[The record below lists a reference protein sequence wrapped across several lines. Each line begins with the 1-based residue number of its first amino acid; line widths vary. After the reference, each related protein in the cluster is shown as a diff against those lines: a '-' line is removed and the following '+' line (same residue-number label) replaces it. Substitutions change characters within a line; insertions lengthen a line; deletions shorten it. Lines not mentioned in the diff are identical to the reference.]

1 MDAITALLIIAVV
14 YAIGDFVSQ
23 KTKAIFSMLFVS
35 GIIFMVAFWFGVPKT
50 LFEDAAIVKLSL
62 ALIPTLMVHMGT
74 LMRLKDLREE
84 WKTVIIALSA
94 IVFASIALFLIGSP
108 VIGREFAVPAAGPIS
123 GGVVATLIMSE
134 AAKAKGL
141 ETVLV
146 FLTLLLVLQN
156 FVGLP
161 IASICL
167 SREGRRLRDVF
178 RTEGILKGDLPRKSQ
193 ANNDHN
199 TDHNERK
206 WKFIPETPKELQT
219 PFILIMKT
227 MLVGWLAVMVSKLL
241 GGVIDKFVMALIFG
255 IVFYEIG
262 FLEPKILTKAN
273 SEGFTLF
280 ALLVPIFMN
289 LNRATPSMVISLI
302 VPIALSFAVAVIGIA
317 ISSVI
322 LSKVFRY
329 SWEMSLAIGVCCLFG
344 FPGTFIV
351 SQEVANAV
359 GETPAEKEFVLTK
372 ILPKMLVSGFT
383 TVTIASVF
391 LAGFLVKLL

>member
-108 VIGREFAVPAAGPIS
+108 IIGREFAVPAAGPIS

-178 RTEGILKGDLPRKSQ
+178 RTEGILKGDLSQKSQ
-193 ANNDHN
+193 TN

-206 WKFIPETPKELQT
+206 WRFIPETPKELQT

-289 LNRATPSMVISLI
+289 LNKATPSMVISLI
-302 VPIALSFAVAVIGIA
+302 VPIALSFAVAVVGIA

>member
-50 LFEDAAIVKLSL
+50 LFEDVAIVKLSL

-74 LMRLKDLREE
+74 LMRLRDLREE

-108 VIGREFAVPAAGPIS
+108 IIGREFAVPAAGPIS

-161 IASICL
+161 ISSICL

-178 RTEGILKGDLPRKSQ
+178 RTEGILKGDLSQKSLT
-193 ANNDHN
+193 N
-199 TDHNERK
+199 TDHDERK
-206 WKFIPETPKELQT
+206 WRFIPETPKELQT

-302 VPIALSFAVAVIGIA
+302 VPIALSFAVAVVGIA

>member
-74 LMRLKDLREE
+74 LMRLRDLREE

-108 VIGREFAVPAAGPIS
+108 IIGREFAVPAAGPIS

-289 LNRATPSMVISLI
+289 LNKATPSMVISLI
-302 VPIALSFAVAVIGIA
+302 VPIALSFAVAVVGIA

>member
-74 LMRLKDLREE
+74 LMRLRDLREE

-108 VIGREFAVPAAGPIS
+108 IIGREFAVPAAGPIS

-178 RTEGILKGDLPRKSQ
+178 RTEGILKGDL
-193 ANNDHN
+193 
-199 TDHNERK
+199 
-206 WKFIPETPKELQT
+206 
-219 PFILIMKT
+219 
-227 MLVGWLAVMVSKLL
+227 
-241 GGVIDKFVMALIFG
+241 
-255 IVFYEIG
+255 
-262 FLEPKILTKAN
+262 
-273 SEGFTLF
+273 
-280 ALLVPIFMN
+280 
-289 LNRATPSMVISLI
+289 
-302 VPIALSFAVAVIGIA
+302 
-317 ISSVI
+317 
-322 LSKVFRY
+322 
-329 SWEMSLAIGVCCLFG
+329 
-344 FPGTFIV
+344 
-351 SQEVANAV
+351 
-359 GETPAEKEFVLTK
+359 
-372 ILPKMLVSGFT
+372 
-383 TVTIASVF
+383 
-391 LAGFLVKLL
+391 

>member
-35 GIIFMVAFWFGVPKT
+35 GIIFMVVFWFGVPKT

-74 LMRLKDLREE
+74 LMRLRDLREE

-108 VIGREFAVPAAGPIS
+108 IIGREFAVPAAGPIS

-289 LNRATPSMVISLI
+289 LNKATPSMVISLI

>member
-35 GIIFMVAFWFGVPKT
+35 GIIFMVVFWFGVPKT

-74 LMRLKDLREE
+74 LMRLRDLREE

-108 VIGREFAVPAAGPIS
+108 IIGREFAVPAAGPIS

-178 RTEGILKGDLPRKSQ
+178 RTEGILKGDLPQKSQ

-262 FLEPKILTKAN
+262 FLESKILTKAN

-289 LNRATPSMVISLI
+289 LNKATPSMVISLI
-302 VPIALSFAVAVIGIA
+302 VPIALSFAVAVVGIA

>member
-35 GIIFMVAFWFGVPKT
+35 GIIFMVAFWLGVPKT

-62 ALIPTLMVHMGT
+62 ALIPVLMVHMGT
-74 LMRLKDLREE
+74 LMRIKDLREE
-84 WKTVIIALSA
+84 WKTVVIALCA
-94 IVFASIALFLIGSP
+94 IIFASIALFLIGSP
-108 VIGREFAVPAAGPIS
+108 LMGREFAVPAAGPIS

-178 RTEGILKGDLPRKSQ
+178 RNGGIIKDDLSQKSQ
-193 ANNDHN
+193 TN

-206 WKFIPETPKELQT
+206 WRFIPDTPKELQT

-227 MLVGWLAVMVSKLL
+227 MLVGWLAVIVSRLL

-289 LNRATPSMVISLI
+289 LNKATPSMVISLI

>member
-74 LMRLKDLREE
+74 LMRLRDLREE

-108 VIGREFAVPAAGPIS
+108 IIGREFAVPAAGPIS

-227 MLVGWLAVMVSKLL
+227 MLVGWLAVMVSRLL

-289 LNRATPSMVISLI
+289 LNKATPSMVISLI
-302 VPIALSFAVAVIGIA
+302 VPIALSFAVAVVGIA

>member
-178 RTEGILKGDLPRKSQ
+178 RTEGILKGDLSQKSQ
-193 ANNDHN
+193 ANND
-199 TDHNERK
+199 DNERK

-289 LNRATPSMVISLI
+289 LNKATPSMVISLI

>member
-1 MDAITALLIIAVV
+1 MDTITALLVIAIV
-14 YAIGDFVSQ
+14 YAIGDYVSQ

-35 GIIFMVAFWFGVPKT
+35 GIIFMVGFWFGVPKT

-74 LMRLKDLREE
+74 LMRLKDLQEE

-94 IVFASIALFLIGSP
+94 IIAAGIVLFLIGSP
-108 VIGREFAVPAAGPIS
+108 LIGKEFAVPAAGPIS

-167 SREGRRLRDVF
+167 SREGHRLRDAYRSGGV
-178 RTEGILKGDLPRKSQ
+178 LKDDQSSKLE
-193 ANNDHN
+193 ANLGK
-199 TDHNERK
+199 NERK

-227 MLVGWLAVMVSKLL
+227 MLVGWLAVVATTLL

-255 IVFYEIG
+255 IIFYEIG
-262 FLEPKILTKAN
+262 FLEPKILTRAN

-289 LNRATPSMVISLI
+289 LNKATPGMVISLI
-302 VPIALSFAVAVIGIA
+302 VPIVLSFAIAVAGIVV
-317 ISSVI
+317 SSVI
-322 LSKVFRY
+322 LSRIFKY

-359 GETPAEKEFVLTK
+359 GETPEEKEFVLTK

>member
-35 GIIFMVAFWFGVPKT
+35 GIIFMVAFWLGVPKT

-62 ALIPTLMVHMGT
+62 ALIPVLMVHMGT
-74 LMRLKDLREE
+74 LMRIKDLREE
-84 WKTVIIALSA
+84 WKTVVIALCA
-94 IVFASIALFLIGSP
+94 IIFASIALFLIGSP
-108 VIGREFAVPAAGPIS
+108 LMGREFAVPAAGPIS

-178 RTEGILKGDLPRKSQ
+178 RNGGIIKDDLSQKSQ
-193 ANNDHN
+193 TN

-206 WKFIPETPKELQT
+206 WRFIPDTPKELQT

-227 MLVGWLAVMVSKLL
+227 MLVGWLAVIVSRLL

-289 LNRATPSMVISLI
+289 LNKATPGMVASLI
-302 VPIALSFAVAVIGIA
+302 VPIALSFAIAVVGIV

-322 LSKVFRY
+322 LSKFFRY

>member
-1 MDAITALLIIAVV
+1 
-14 YAIGDFVSQ
+14 
-23 KTKAIFSMLFVS
+23 
-35 GIIFMVAFWFGVPKT
+35 
-50 LFEDAAIVKLSL
+50 
-62 ALIPTLMVHMGT
+62 
-74 LMRLKDLREE
+74 
-84 WKTVIIALSA
+84 
-94 IVFASIALFLIGSP
+94 
-108 VIGREFAVPAAGPIS
+108 
-123 GGVVATLIMSE
+123 
-134 AAKAKGL
+134 
-141 ETVLV
+141 
-146 FLTLLLVLQN
+146 
-156 FVGLP
+156 
-161 IASICL
+161 
-167 SREGRRLRDVF
+167 
-178 RTEGILKGDLPRKSQ
+178 
-193 ANNDHN
+193 
-199 TDHNERK
+199 ERK
-206 WKFIPETPKELQT
+206 WRFIPETPKELQT

-289 LNRATPSMVISLI
+289 LNKATPSMVISLI
-302 VPIALSFAVAVIGIA
+302 VPIALSFAVAVVGIA

>member
-35 GIIFMVAFWFGVPKT
+35 GIIFMVVFWFGVPKT

-74 LMRLKDLREE
+74 LMRLRDLREE

-262 FLEPKILTKAN
+262 FLESKILTKAN

-289 LNRATPSMVISLI
+289 LNKATPSMVISLI

>member
-1 MDAITALLIIAVV
+1 MSPITALLIIAIV

-35 GIIFMVAFWFGVPKT
+35 GIIFMIGFWFGIPKT
-50 LFEDAAIVKLSL
+50 LFEDAVIVKLAL
-62 ALIPTLMVHMGT
+62 ALIPILMVHMGT
-74 LMRLKDLREE
+74 LMRLKDLQEE
-84 WKTVIIALSA
+84 WKTVVIAFSA
-94 IVFASIALFLIGSP
+94 IVFAGVALFVIGSP
-108 VIGREFAVPAAGPIS
+108 LVGREYAIPAAGPIS

-134 AAKAKGL
+134 AAKSKGL

-167 SREGRRLRDVF
+167 SREGHRLRDIYRSGGVSIDG
-178 RTEGILKGDLPRKSQ
+178 TPLKSEDNSIE
-193 ANNDHN
+193 NN
-199 TDHNERK
+199 RK
-206 WKFIPETPKELQT
+206 WKFIPATPKELQT

-227 MLVGWLAVMVSKLL
+227 MLVGWLAVMVAQLL

-255 IVFYEIG
+255 IIFYEIG

-289 LNRATPSMVISLI
+289 LSKATPSMVISLI
-302 VPIALSFAVAVIGIA
+302 VPIALSFAIAVVGII

-322 LSKVFRY
+322 LSKVFGY

-359 GETPAEKEFVLTK
+359 GETPEEKEFVLTK